1 METIW
6 GINKIKEVLPHRYPF
21 LFIDSVLEI
30 NEKDKRVTCLKD
42 ITIND
47 YYFEGHFPGNP
58 IMPGVLIIES
68 LAQAS
73 IVLYAILKPQI
84 ASQHPDYYLGK
95 VEAKFLEPVKA
106 GARLILEIQGEKI
119 LDRGGVVKATAKVN
133 NKHVTQAKIVF
144 GVKLRNV

>member
-6 GINKIKEVLPHRYPF
+6 DINKIKEILPHRYPF

-30 NEKDKRVTCLKD
+30 NEKDKRVTCLKN

-73 IVLYAILKPQI
+73 IVLYAILKPRI
-84 ASQHPDYYLGK
+84 ANKHPDYYLGK
-95 VEAKFLEPVKA
+95 VEAKFLEPVKV
-106 GARLILEIQGEKI
+106 GDRLILEVQGEKI

-133 NKHVTQAKIVF
+133 NKHVTEAKIVF
-144 GVKLRNV
+144 GVKLK